1 VTFRLL
7 IDECLSP
14 ELVELAIQ
22 AGHVGSTC
30 VRDRGLLGAKD
41 WQLVDYA
48 VRQDLTLVTHN
59 AIDFRGE
66 GNSQPGGLMSLQE
79 IHSGLVCIGSASP
92 MDIERQ
98 RYLFG
103 IVLEE
108 LERTSDLVNQAMEVF
123 EAADG
128 SVFATVYEIP
138 KR

>member
-1 VTFRLL
+1 
-7 IDECLSP
+7 
-14 ELVELAIQ
+14 
-22 AGHVGSTC
+22 
-30 VRDRGLLGAKD
+30 
-41 WQLVDYA
+41 
-48 VRQDLTLVTHN
+48 
-59 AIDFRGE
+59 
-66 GNSQPGGLMSLQE
+66 MSLQE